1 MLGSSDVIAFAA
13 TTDLDRARAFYEQ
26 VLGLPVTEHTDFAC
40 VFDANGTMLRVT
52 AVPEVA
58 TPGYTILGWRVT
70 DITAA
75 VTELSARGVTFL
87 RYEGMNQDEH
97 GIWAAP
103 GGGLVAWF
111 ADPDGNT
118 LSLTQFPG
126 RVPGRRDA

>member
-1 MLGSSDVIAFAA
+1 MLGSSEVIAFAA

-26 VLGLPVTEHTDFAC
+26 VLGLPVTERTDVAC

-70 DITAA
+70 
-75 VTELSARGVTFL
+75 
-87 RYEGMNQDEH
+87 
-97 GIWAAP
+97 AAP
-103 GGGLVAWF
+103 GGALVAWF

-118 LSLTQFPG
+118 LSLTQFP
-126 RVPGRRDA
+126 RHA